1 MLSRDHKDID
11 NVPTM
16 ASKKRGLSLAEKRQ
30 RMLEIFYTKK
40 DFFLLKELEKIG
52 PKEKGITSQSV
63 KDVVQ
68 SLGEIYVT
76 RLYLTFIF

>member
-1 MLSRDHKDID
+1 MVLFYQFCYHENID
-11 NVPTM
+11 NVLTM
-16 ASKKRGLSLAEKRQ
+16 ASKKRGLSLEEKRQ

-40 DFFLLKELEKIG
+40 EFFLLKELEKIG

-68 SLGEIYVT
+68 SLGKM
-76 RLYLTFIF
+76 